1 MHLTHVVRYWGRGS
15 GARVARVA
23 GGRPFVGGGQREVGR
38 GQDHSVRGRPGVGQ
52 GGVVG
57 GQGVVGVVGGR
68 DRGQRLALL
77 QAAHY
82 VGGEVRTGN

>member
-1 MHLTHVVRYWGRGS
+1 M
-15 GARVARVA
+15 
-23 GGRPFVGGGQREVGR
+23 GGGQREVGG
-38 GQDHSVRGRPGVGQ
+38 GQDHSVRGRSGVGQ

-77 QAAHY
+77 QATHY
-82 VGGEVRTGN
+82 VGG